1 MSAPCLLV
9 TNMEDVQRSFFAK
22 EKCEM
27 KWAVGPFG
35 ELEVWQADE
44 HQDPVSGSMIVFNSL
59 DWSTCEE
66 QLIPTLTKIDC
77 GIVSAKSAL

>member
-1 MSAPCLLV
+1 MSALHLLV
-9 TNMEDVQRSFFAK
+9 TNMEGEARHFHAK
-22 EKCEM
+22 KNCEM

-66 QLIPTLTKIDC
+66 QAVPISQTIDC
-77 GIVSAKSAL
+77 GIASAENSL

>member
-9 TNMEDVQRSFFAK
+9 TNMEDVQRLFHAK
-22 EKCEM
+22 KNCEM

-66 QLIPTLTKIDC
+66 QVIPTLQTIDC
-77 GIVSAKSAL
+77 GTVSAKNAL